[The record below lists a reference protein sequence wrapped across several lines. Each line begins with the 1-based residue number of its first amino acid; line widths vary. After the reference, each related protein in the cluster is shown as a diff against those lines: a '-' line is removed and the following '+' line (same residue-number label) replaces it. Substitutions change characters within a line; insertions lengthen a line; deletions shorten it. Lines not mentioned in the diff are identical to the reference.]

1 MSFYQDRQ
9 IKGYCI
15 FLGIFSALTLA
26 FGFLLGI
33 LQAGILRNM
42 YLSWSTAVASSLLE
56 QGVPE
61 TAIADALTNSKIT
74 ASGREFTAYLGLEH
88 LPVFPKTLSDF
99 QKPSLLLPVIVSM
112 LLLLLLC
119 TGTALFL
126 RKREKLYA
134 RAQEILALY
143 LDGDYSLHLPQNGAG
158 GIYQIFAAT
167 EQFATM
173 MQAKTEA
180 EHNIKEFLKNT
191 ISDISHQLKT
201 PLAALSMY
209 QEILESEP
217 DNPETV
223 KVFSAK
229 EKAALDRME
238 HLIASMLKITRLDA
252 GSIAFTKKPYPVREV
267 VARAVSDLTL
277 RAKNEGKYLSI
288 EGAPGELLL
297 CDMDWTAEALGN
309 LVKNAL
315 DHTTPGD
322 SIRIFWEKSPAMLRI
337 LVSDTGDGIAPEDI
351 HHIFKRF
358 YRSSRSLD
366 VPGIGLGLPLAKSI
380 TEGQGGVIYVQS
392 TPGRGTTFT
401 LSFLTES

>member
-15 FLGIFSALTLA
+15 FLGIFSALMSVS
-26 FGFLLGI
+26 GFLLGI
-33 LQAGILRNM
+33 LQTGILQDM
-42 YLSWSTAVASSLLE
+42 YLFQSTVVASSLLKH
-56 QGVPE
+56 GVPE
-61 TAIADALTNSKIT
+61 PVIADALTGSEIT

-88 LPVFPKTLSDF
+88 LSVLPHPFFGF
-99 QKPSLLLPVIVSM
+99 QKSALLFPVIGSM
-112 LLLLLLC
+112 FFLFLLC
-119 TGTALFL
+119 IGTALFFH
-126 RKREKLYA
+126 KRQKLYT
-134 RAQEILALY
+134 RTQEILTLY
-143 LDGDYSLHLPQNGAG
+143 LNGDYSLHLPQNGTG

-173 MQAKTEA
+173 MQAKTES

-223 KVFSAK
+223 KIFSAK
-229 EKAALDRME
+229 EKTALTRME
-238 HLIASMLKITRLDA
+238 HLISSMLKITRLDA
-252 GSIAFTKKPYPVREV
+252 GSITFTKKPCPVTEV
-267 VARAVSDLTL
+267 VSRAVNDLTV
-277 RAKNEGKYLSI
+277 RAKNEGKQLII
-288 EGAPGELLL
+288 EGAPGQLLS
-297 CDMDWTAEALGN
+297 CDIDWTAEALSN

-315 DHTTPGD
+315 DHTASGD
-322 SIRIFWEKSPAMLRI
+322 CIRISWERSPAMLRI
-337 LVSDTGDGIAPEDI
+337 LVSDNGDGIAPEDI

-358 YRSSRSLD
+358 YRSRHSLD

-380 TEGQGGVIYVQS
+380 TEGQGGMISVQS
-392 TPGRGTTFT
+392 SPGEGTDFT

>member
-33 LQAGILRNM
+33 LQAGILQNM
-42 YLSWSTAVASSLLE
+42 YLSRSTAVASSLLE

-61 TAIADALTNSKIT
+61 TVIANALANNGIT

-88 LPVFPKTLSDF
+88 LSVFPKTLSDF
-99 QKPSLLLPVIVSM
+99 QKPSLLLPVIGSM
-112 LLLLLLC
+112 FLLLLLC
-119 TGTALFL
+119 TGTALFFYQ
-126 RKREKLYA
+126 RKTLYT
-134 RAQEILALY
+134 RAQEILTLY
-143 LDGDYSLHLPQNGAG
+143 LGGDYSLHLPQNGAG
-158 GIYQIFAAT
+158 GVYQIFAAT

-209 QEILESEP
+209 QEILENEP

-277 RAKNEGKYLSI
+277 RAKNEGKQLSI

-315 DHTTPGD
+315 DHTASGD

-366 VPGIGLGLPLAKSI
+366 TPGIGLGLPLAKSI
-380 TEGQGGVIYVQS
+380 TEGQGGVISVQS
-392 TPGRGTTFT
+392 TPGGGTTFT

>member
-15 FLGIFSALTLA
+15 FLGIFSALMLA
-26 FGFLLGI
+26 SGFFLGI
-33 LQAGILRNM
+33 LQTGILRDM
-42 YLSWSTAVASSLLE
+42 YLSHSTVVASSLLKH
-56 QGVPE
+56 GVPE
-61 TAIADALTNSKIT
+61 PVIADALTGSEIT

-88 LPVFPKTLSDF
+88 PSAFPK
-99 QKPSLLLPVIVSM
+99 PLLYFRKSALLFPVIGSM
-112 LLLLLLC
+112 LFLFLLC
-119 TGTALFL
+119 FGTAFFF
-126 RKREKLYA
+126 RKREKLYN
-134 RAQEILALY
+134 RAQEILTLY
-143 LDGDYSLHLPQNGAG
+143 LHGDYSLHLPWDGAG

-223 KVFSAK
+223 KAFSAK
-229 EKAALDRME
+229 EKTALHRME
-238 HLIASMLKITRLDA
+238 RLISSMLKITRLDA
-252 GSIAFTKKPYPVREV
+252 GSITFTKKPYLMAEV
-267 VARAVSDLTL
+267 VSRAVNDLTV
-277 RAKNEGKYLSI
+277 RAESEGKRLVI
-288 EGAPGELLL
+288 EGSPGQFLY
-297 CDMDWTAEALGN
+297 CDIDWTAEAIGN

-315 DHTTPGD
+315 DHTTSGD
-322 SIRIFWEKSPAMLRI
+322 SIRILWERSPAMLRI
-337 LVSDTGDGIAPEDI
+337 LVSDNGEGIAPEDI

-358 YRSSRSLD
+358 YRSRRSLD
-366 VPGIGLGLPLAKSI
+366 TPGIGLGLPLAKSI
-380 TEGQGGVIYVQS
+380 TEGQGGVISVQS
-392 TPGRGTTFT
+392 IPGEGTTFT